1 MKVAST
7 APVNSVK
14 ECGIGASVNSVL
26 LSVEAG
32 PQIEVV
38 VQEGESSLT
47 FDTLVS
53 GSEKPAA

>member
-1 MKVAST
+1 M
-7 APVNSVK
+7 NSVK

>member
-14 ECGIGASVNSVL
+14 NSVL

-53 GSEKPAA
+53 GSEKSAA